1 MKSHNQEKM
10 GLHYSGIL
18 IQDEVSDGIVTR
30 GGFRCRSHGNRLSW
44 TFVAV
49 VVEKQM
55 FPLLVLTAMEWEVKG
70 LTK

>member
-1 MKSHNQEKM
+1 MALLQEEASDAVAM
-10 GLHYSGIL
+10 GI
-18 IQDEVSDGIVTR
+18 
-30 GGFRCRSHGNRLSW
+30 
-44 TFVAV
+44 